1 MPAVAPE
8 LQGRMITWRHAL
20 HQHPETGFEEHTTA
34 AYVTA
39 ILTDLGFEVHRGL
52 GGTGVVAS
60 LKVGTGKDAIGLRA
74 DMDALNIKEGAAHRP
89 YASCIDG
96 KMHACGHD
104 GHMAMLLGAAALLSE
119 RRDFNGTV
127 RCIFQPAEEHG
138 RGAKAMIADGLF
150 ERFPVKEIYGVH
162 NWPGLPVGHF
172 STRVGGIMAS
182 EDNFVIRIRGRGMHA
197 ARPHMGVDPIVIA
210 SHIVLALQT
219 IVSRSIDPSLPAVV
233 SCTELHTDG
242 IRNAVPT
249 NVVIKGDTRSYSS
262 DVQHLIERRMRE
274 ICDGIARSHGGQCE
288 VEYTHEFAPTVN
300 SAECVPFAV
309 TAAANVVGAS
319 MVDGNAKPVMTSE
332 DFGAFLNV
340 RPGAFVLLGN
350 GTDAARGGTP
360 LHNSAYDFNDD
371 LLAIG
376 ANYFAEISRMRLP
389 E

>member
-1 MPAVAPE
+1 
-8 LQGRMITWRHAL
+8 
-20 HQHPETGFEEHTTA
+20 
-34 AYVTA
+34 
-39 ILTDLGFEVHRGL
+39 
-52 GGTGVVAS
+52 
-60 LKVGTGKDAIGLRA
+60 
-74 DMDALNIKEGAAHRP
+74 
-89 YASCIDG
+89 
-96 KMHACGHD
+96 
-104 GHMAMLLGAAALLSE
+104 
-119 RRDFNGTV
+119 
-127 RCIFQPAEEHG
+127 
-138 RGAKAMIADGLF
+138 
-150 ERFPVKEIYGVH
+150 
-162 NWPGLPVGHF
+162 
-172 STRVGGIMAS
+172 
-182 EDNFVIRIRGRGMHA
+182 
-197 ARPHMGVDPIVIA
+197 
-210 SHIVLALQT
+210 LQT